1 MRKILLLT
9 YLFLAMISLAIG
21 QPRNIM
27 VYRVGDGTAALSGA
41 ATASFLDEYSPTG
54 TLIRTIALPT
64 SASGANA
71 ALTNSGTATSEGS
84 LSLSPNRYFLS
95 FAGYDAAPGTASITS
110 STSATVNR
118 VVGFITSNGVVNTTT
133 RLTDAYSANNIRGAI
148 TDNGTRFWTSGP
160 STGSRYTT
168 LAATTS
174 TQLSTSLTNTR
185 VVNII
190 DGQLYV
196 SSASGTYFG
205 ISTIG
210 SGLPTASGQTVTV
223 LPGFPTAT
231 GPSSYG
237 FVAFDL
243 NPIIAGVDVIY
254 VADDRTSGGNGGI
267 QRWNFDGTTWTLAY
281 TLSPSL
287 TTGIRGLTGS
297 LQGTEP
303 VLIGVT
309 TTSSIVTVTDTGAG
323 SVFTTL
329 IANAPANTV
338 YRGIAF
344 SPDPFPAVSLSVSAN
359 VGTEAAASAI
369 TVTATASKPVIG
381 NQTVD
386 VAVSGAGID
395 ANDYTLT
402 NTSITILDGQTT
414 GSVTLTVLDDAS
426 QECAEKATVT
436 ISNPSAF
443 LSLGTTTTQTI
454 DITDNDVTVRTTN
467 LTISSVTSSEAASS
481 VITLTA
487 TASGAVF
494 GDQSIAIG
502 VTGTGVTAADYNL
515 SNTSIT
521 ILNGQTTGTATF
533 TIVNDT
539 NLEGSEIARISI
551 STSSSCITIGA
562 NPFRDLFIFD
572 NDFAAAPTANNEIQL
587 NFVSSYLNVGPN
599 PGNSAEI
606 SAYDPISKRLFI
618 VNSLGRKMNII
629 DFSNPASMSN
639 IATIDISTYGGINSV
654 AVKNGVVVAAI
665 EATNLTDNGSVLFF
679 DKDGNV
685 LKQVSVGAM
694 PDMITFSP
702 NGNLVLTADEGE
714 PNDAYTVDPEGTVSI
729 IDISGGVAN
738 VSQANVTK
746 VTFNAYDAQ
755 LTSLR
760 AQGVRI
766 YGLNATVSKDFEPEY
781 IAFSPDG
788 NTAYVTLQ
796 ENNAIAVLDIAT
808 KTFTA
813 IRPLGLKD
821 HSLLKNGLDASD
833 NPGGLANVNITNLPI
848 KGMYQ
853 PDAIAGFS
861 VGGINYLVTANEGD
875 SRAYSSF
882 NEEIRVGSASYPLDP
897 TVFPNAAFLK
907 NNAILGRLQL
917 TNKTGDT
924 DGDGDFDEIHALGAR
939 SFSIWKPTPTGM
951 EQIFD
956 SGDQFER
963 ITFANST
970 YGSIFNASHDNVSP
984 KNRSDNKGP
993 EPEGVSISTLNG
1005 KIYAFIALE
1014 RIGGVMVYNITD
1026 PANPVFVQW
1035 ANNRSTTTA
1044 GVGDLGSEGIFF
1056 IKAEDSP
1063 NGLPLVVVSN
1073 EVSSTISVYSIGG
1086 GTVPSAAPTNLSA
1099 ATATAPVKVNL
1110 NWVDNATNE
1119 TGYLVKRSTSEN
1131 AGFVTIATVAA
1142 NATSYSDATVLEN
1155 TTYYYQVFAFND
1167 FGVSATSNTA
1177 NALIV
1182 SAPVANAASSITTNG
1197 LTANWASVAGAT
1209 GYQIDVSADNFTTF
1223 VTNYNSK
1230 SVTGNSE
1237 AVTGLSPGVEY
1248 KYRVRAVNGT
1258 TVSLSSNVISATT
1271 LKQDQTITFT
1281 TPADKVVGD
1290 AAFTLT
1296 ATATSG
1302 LTVAFSTTSDKV
1314 TLSGNQVTIVKA
1326 GRASITANQAGNS
1339 AYNAAPA
1346 VEKSFCIKP
1355 AKPTIGI
1362 QNVNTEAPTL
1372 TSTASQ
1378 GNQWFLNG
1386 SAISGA
1392 TNATLIATTPGVYK
1406 VQVKVDD
1413 CVGDFSTD
1421 FALIVT
1427 GDLPTSAEIT
1437 LYPNPVENYLQ
1448 IDGIKDVVTTQLVD
1462 VTGREVSLVL
1472 ERNSGGYTADVRDLP
1487 SGLYVLRLINATAHY
1502 QLKFVKK

>member
-1 MRKILLLT
+1 M
-9 YLFLAMISLAIG
+9 
-21 QPRNIM
+21 
-27 VYRVGDGTAALSGA
+27 
-41 ATASFLDEYSPTG
+41 
-54 TLIRTIALPT
+54 IRTIALPT

-118 VVGFITSNGVVNTTT
+118 VVGFITSTGVVNTTT
-133 RLTDAYSANNIRGAI
+133 RLSDAYNANNIRGAI
-148 TDNGTRFWTSGP
+148 TDDGTRFWTSGP
-160 STGSRYTT
+160 STGSRYAT
-168 LAATTS
+168 LGATTS

-205 ISTIG
+205 VSAIG
-210 SGLPTASGQTVTV
+210 SGLPTTSAQTVTI
-223 LPGFPTAT
+223 LPGFPTTT

-243 NPIIAGVDVIY
+243 NPNIAGADVIY

-267 QRWNFDGTTWTLAY
+267 QRWNFDGTAWSLAY

-303 VLIGVT
+303 VLFGVT

-329 IANAPANTV
+329 IASAPSNTV
-338 YRGIAF
+338 FRGIAF
-344 SPDPFPAVSLSVSAN
+344 APDPFPAVSLSVSSN

-395 ANDYTLT
+395 GGDYTLT
-402 NTSITILDGQTT
+402 NTTITILDGQTT
-414 GSVTLTVLDDAS
+414 GSVTFTVSDDAA
-426 QECAEKATVT
+426 QECAEKATLT
-436 ISNPSAF
+436 ISNPSAY
-443 LSLGTTTTQTI
+443 LSLGTTTSQTI
-454 DITDNDVTVRTTN
+454 DITDNEVTVRTVN
-467 LTISSVTSSEAASS
+467 LTLNSATSSEAASS

-494 GDQSIAIG
+494 GDQTIAVG
-502 VTGTGVTAADYNL
+502 VTGSGVTSADYNL

-521 ILNGQTTGTATF
+521 ILDGQTTGTATF
-533 TIVNDT
+533 TIVND
-539 NLEGSEIARISI
+539 NDLEGSEIARISI
-551 STSSSCITIGA
+551 STSSSCLTLGTNKFI
-562 NPFRDLFIFD
+562 DLFIFD

-587 NFVSSYLNVGPN
+587 SFVSSYLNVGPN

-629 DFSNPASMSN
+629 DFSNPAAMSN

-702 NGNLVLTADEGE
+702 NGNLVLTANEGE
-714 PNDAYTVDPEGTVSI
+714 PNDAYSVDPEGTVSI
-729 IDISGGVAN
+729 IDISGGIAN
-738 VSQANVTK
+738 LSQANVSN
-746 VTFNAYDAQ
+746 VNFNAYDAQ
-755 LTSLR
+755 LTALR

-788 NTAYVTLQ
+788 STAYVTLQ

-833 NPGGLANVNITNLPI
+833 SPGGLANVNITNLPI
-848 KGMYQ
+848 KGIYQ

-897 TVFPNAAFLK
+897 TVFPNAALLK

-970 YGSIFNASHDNVSP
+970 YGSIFNASHDNVTP

-993 EPEGVSISTLNG
+993 EPEGVTIATLNG
-1005 KIYAFIALE
+1005 VIYAFIALE

-1035 ANNRSTTTA
+1035 ANNRSTTTT

-1063 NGLPLVVVSN
+1063 TGLPLVVVSN
-1073 EVSSTISVYSIGG
+1073 EVSSTISAYSIGG

-1099 ATATAPVKVNL
+1099 ATATAPASVNL
-1110 NWVDNATNE
+1110 TWVDNATNE

-1131 AGFVTIATVAA
+1131 TGFVTIATVAA
-1142 NATSYSDATVLEN
+1142 NATAYSDVTVLEN
-1155 TTYYYQVFAFND
+1155 TTYYYQVIAFND
-1167 FGVSATSNTA
+1167 FGVSTASNTA

-1197 LTANWASVAGAT
+1197 LTANWASVTAAT

-1230 SVTGNSE
+1230 AVTGNSE
-1237 AVTGLSPGVEY
+1237 AVTGLSSGVEY

-1258 TVSLSSNVISATT
+1258 TISLSSNVISATT

-1281 TPADKVVGD
+1281 APADKVVGD
-1290 AAFTLT
+1290 AAFTLS

-1314 TLSGNQVTIVKA
+1314 TLSGNQVTLVKA
-1326 GRASITANQAGNS
+1326 GRATITANQAGNT

-1346 VEKSFCIKP
+1346 VERSFCIKP
-1355 AKPTIGI
+1355 VKPTIGI
-1362 QNVNTEAPTL
+1362 QNVNTETPTL
-1372 TSTASQ
+1372 TSTATQ

-1386 SAISGA
+1386 NAIAGA
-1392 TNATLIATTPGVYK
+1392 TNATLIATTAGVYK
-1406 VQVKVDD
+1406 VQVTVDD

-1427 GDLPTSAEIT
+1427 GDLPSAAEIT

-1448 IDGIKDVVTTQLVD
+1448 IDGIKDVVSTQLVD
-1462 VTGREVSLVL
+1462 VTGREVSLLL
-1472 ERNSGGYTADVRDLP
+1472 ERNSTGYTADVRYLP

>member
-1 MRKILLLT
+1 
-9 YLFLAMISLAIG
+9 MISGAIG
-21 QPRNIM
+21 QPRNII
-27 VYRVGDGTAALSGA
+27 VYRVGDGTAALSGS
-41 ATASFLDEYSPTG
+41 ATSSFLDEYSPTG

-64 SASGANA
+64 SATGANA

-118 VVGFITSNGVVNTTT
+118 VVGFITSVGVVNTTT
-133 RLTDAYSANNIRGAI
+133 RLSDAYNANNIRGAI
-148 TDNGTRFWTSGP
+148 TDDGTRFWTSGP
-160 STGSRYTT
+160 STGSRYAT
-168 LAATTS
+168 LGATTS

-185 VVNII
+185 VANII

-205 ISTIG
+205 ISAIG
-210 SGLPTASGQTVTV
+210 SGLPTTSAQTVTI

-267 QRWNFDGTTWTLAY
+267 QRWNFDGTAWSLVY

-303 VLIGVT
+303 VLYGVT
-309 TTSSIVTVTDTGAG
+309 TTGSIVTLTDTGAG
-323 SVFTTL
+323 SVFSTVV
-329 IANAPANTV
+329 AAAPTNTV

-344 SPDPFPAVSLSVSAN
+344 APDPFPAVSLSVSSN
-359 VGTEAAASAI
+359 VGTEAAASTI
-369 TVTATASKPVIG
+369 TITATTSKPVIG

-386 VAVSGAGID
+386 VAVSGNGID

-414 GSVTLTVLDDAS
+414 GTVTFTVSDDAA
-426 QECAEKATVT
+426 QECTEKATVT
-436 ISNPSAF
+436 ISNPSAY
-443 LSLGTTTTQTI
+443 LSLGTTTSQTI
-454 DITDNDVTVRTTN
+454 DITDNEVTVRTAN

-494 GDQSIAIG
+494 GDQSITVG
-502 VTGTGVTAADYNL
+502 VTGSGVTAADYNL
-515 SNTSIT
+515 SNTTIT
-521 ILNGQTTGTATF
+521 ILDGQTTGTATF
-533 TIVNDT
+533 TTVNDS
-539 NLEGSEIARISI
+539 NLEGSEIVRISI
-551 STSSSCITIGA
+551 STSSTCLSLGA
-562 NPFRDLFIFD
+562 NTFRDLFIFD
-572 NDFAAAPTANNEIQL
+572 NDFAAAPAANNEIQL

-606 SAYDPISKRLFI
+606 SAYDPLSMRLFI
-618 VNSLGRKMNII
+618 VNSLGKKMNII
-629 DFSNPASMSN
+629 DFSNPAAMSN

-654 AVKNGVVVAAI
+654 AVKNGIVAVAI
-665 EATNLTDNGSVLFF
+665 EATNLTDDGSVLFF

-729 IDISGGVAN
+729 IDLSGGIAN
-738 VSQANVTK
+738 LSQANVSK
-746 VTFNAYDAQ
+746 VNFNSYDAQ

-766 YGLNATVSKDFEPEY
+766 FGLNATVSKDLEPEY
-781 IAFSPDG
+781 IAFSSDG
-788 NTAYVTLQ
+788 STAYVTLQ
-796 ENNAIAVLDIAT
+796 ENNAIAVLDVAT

-821 HSLLKNGLDASD
+821 HNLLKNGLDASD

-875 SRAYSSF
+875 SRVYKRGDPGAGDVF
-882 NEEIRVGSASYPLDP
+882 NEEIRVGASGYVLDP
-897 TVFPNAAFLK
+897 IVFPNAALLK
-907 NNAILGRLQL
+907 NNAVLGRLQL
-917 TNKTGDT
+917 TNKTGDI
-924 DGDGDFDEIHALGAR
+924 DNDGDFDEIHALGAR
-939 SFSIWKPTPTGM
+939 SFSIWKPTPTGL

-956 SGDQFER
+956 SGDQLER
-963 ITFANST
+963 ITLADAT
-970 YGSIFNASHDNVSP
+970 YGSIFNASHDNITP

-993 EPEGVSISTLNG
+993 EPEGVSIATLNG
-1005 KIYAFIALE
+1005 AIYAFIALE
-1014 RIGGVMVYNITD
+1014 RVGGVMVYNVTD
-1026 PANPVFVQW
+1026 PANPVFVEW

-1044 GVGDLGSEGIFF
+1044 GVGNLGSEGIFF

-1063 NGLPLVVVSN
+1063 TGLPLVVVSN

-1086 GTVPSAAPTNLSA
+1086 GTVPSAAPTALATTISNAPLAVNLS
-1099 ATATAPVKVNL
+1099 
-1110 NWVDNATNE
+1110 WVDNATNE
-1119 TGYLVKRSTSEN
+1119 TGYLVKRSTTEN

-1142 NATSYSDATVLEN
+1142 NATTYSDATVLEN
-1155 TTYYYQVFAFND
+1155 TTYYYQVLAFND
-1167 FGVSATSNTA
+1167 FGVSAASNTA
-1177 NALIV
+1177 NVLIV
-1182 SAPVANAASSITTNG
+1182 SAPVANAASSITTNE
-1197 LTANWASVAGAT
+1197 LTANWASVTAAT

-1230 SVTGNSE
+1230 TVTGNSE
-1237 AVTGLSPGVEY
+1237 AVTGLASGVEY

-1258 TVSLSSNVISATT
+1258 TISLSSNVISATT

-1281 TPADKVVGD
+1281 APADKVLGD
-1290 AAFTLT
+1290 AAFALT

-1314 TLSGNQVTIVKA
+1314 TLNGNQVTLVKA
-1326 GRASITANQAGNS
+1326 GRATITANQAGNT

-1346 VEKSFCIKP
+1346 VERSFCIKP
-1355 AKPTIGI
+1355 VKPAIGI
-1362 QNVNTEAPTL
+1362 QNVNTETPTL

-1386 SAISGA
+1386 NAIAGA
-1392 TNATLIATTPGVYK
+1392 TNTTLIATTAGVYK
-1406 VQVKVDD
+1406 VQVTVDD

-1427 GDLPTSAEIT
+1427 GDLPSAAEIT

-1462 VTGREVSLVL
+1462 VTGREVSLLL
-1472 ERNSGGYTADVRDLP
+1472 ERNSSGYTADVRDLP